1 MKRFLLISILAL
13 AVPAAA
19 LAKGASEATIEGP
32 GLEGK
37 VVVPGNGE
45 DGGASTLGRLAEL
58 AGFFPAVFRQTPNPM
73 LTARPGLRLGPRY
86 TVRYVMPGPS
96 PTPSIIEQDVY
107 PYAKPFP
114 VSYTKPGQTYW
125 DGQKTFGGWYQ
136 STPELKQA
144 LTAIGLPATAPSGGG
159 NAGFWSSTPQLIGTF
174 GGIAAA
180 VLAVAAIAVIVRRRR
195 LQPATS

>member
-32 GLEGK
+32 GLDGT

-73 LTARPGLRLGPRY
+73 LTKKPGLTLGPRY
-86 TVRYVMPGPS
+86 SVRYVMPGPN
-96 PTPSIIEQDVY
+96 PTPSIIRQYVY

-114 VSYTKPGQTYW
+114 VSYTPPGQMFW

-136 STPELKQA
+136 STPDLKQA
-144 LTAIGLPATAPSGGG
+144 LSEVGLPSTPPRGGSG
-159 NAGFWSSTPQLIGTF
+159 GFWSSTPQLIGTF
-174 GGIAAA
+174 GGAAAA
-180 VLAVAAIAVIVRRRR
+180 VLAAAALALIFRRRR